1 VTARRFPSP
10 WTLEK
15 IPGGFKVSDASGQS
29 LAYVYSRENEN
40 GAHMAK
46 VLSPTNSQS
55 SSKRRG
61 SRFAIAKVIA
71 FSDDLLDGDRPS
83 DGHTLHSVVISHRCA
98 QRFKSV
104 QATPMFVF
112 DLQTTRAGR

>member
-46 VLSPTNSQS
+46 VLTDDEA
-55 SSKRRG
+55 RRIA
-61 SRFAIAKVIA
+61 SNIAKLPE
-71 FSDDLLDGDRPS
+71 LLRKQWARRAPA
-83 DGHTLHSVVISHRCA
+83 VVS
-98 QRFKSV
+98 
-104 QATPMFVF
+104 
-112 DLQTTRAGR
+112 RALAA